1 MAEPTFSNAQ
11 LIAQRRQELE
21 NLQSGRGQN
30 YGEHPNGNRG
40 GGWAGSYS
48 GNTGGAATGQTASG
62 NMYSSLNPALIA
74 QLVQA
79 GQGDPRIMK
88 YIQAK
93 LTSGLNRPGTD
104 PRDRTEAMYQAAAFN
119 EPGADVRGRPGRPGG
134 GGSSRSGMSQVKPQ
148 GESYQFRDR
157 YQDNRQFNNRQR
169 SMNQD
174 VDQADRMN
182 QIKLSLLQKLMGQGG
197 YAGSNMFKTS
207 TDSTREEL
215 FNNAGG
221 PQAVPLKQH
230 TVTQNSF
237 SPQDILALFR

>member
-1 MAEPTFSNAQ
+1 MALDDEGHKYTQIQGNNFSGPRGLLEQ
-11 LIAQRRQELE
+11 KRREDL
-21 NLQSGRGQN
+21 LDAS
-30 YGEHPNGNRG
+30 YGTSSKRSHG
-40 GGWAGSYS
+40 
-48 GNTGGAATGQTASG
+48 
-62 NMYSSLNPALIA
+62 SLNYSTGSDARPKGFQASDIAALLQAAGGDPHVQEYIRARLEGQATPALSYM
-74 QLVQA
+74 
-79 GQGDPRIMK
+79 GNFNRMK
-88 YIQAK
+88 
-93 LTSGLNRPGTD
+93 
-104 PRDRTEAMYQAAAFN
+104 QAAAFN
-119 EPGADVRGRPGRPGG
+119 PDPAPVNRQGRAAG
-134 GGSSRSGMSQVKPQ
+134 GGSTHAGMPKVKPQ